1 MVTARARVGVLG
13 GTFDP
18 VHWGH
23 LLIAEEARVHLGLT
37 KVLFV
42 PARDQWRKQGRGLSP
57 AADRLAMV
65 QLAVANNPAFQAS
78 TVDLD
83 RDGATY
89 TTDTL
94 KDLSGDHDLYFIM
107 GMDALLD
114 LPYWRDPDQIAALA
128 WLVAAVR
135 PGYTLDW
142 TEIEKRIPN
151 AKERVLPLPVPE
163 IGVSS
168 TLIRE
173 RVAAGK
179 PIRYWVPTEVEA
191 YIAGAGLYRTD

>member
-1 MVTARARVGVLG
+1 VVTARTRVGVLG

-65 QLAVANNPAFQAS
+65 RLAIAGNPSFEAS

-83 RDGATY
+83 REGATY

-114 LPYWRDPDQIAALA
+114 LPHWRDPHRIAALA

-151 AKERVLPLPVPE
+151 ARDRVLPLPVPE

-168 TLIRE
+168 TAIRE
-173 RVAAGK
+173 RVAARK
-179 PIRYWVPTEVEA
+179 SIRYWLPAEVES
-191 YIAGAGLYRTD
+191 YIERTGLYQPD